1 MLQDYLMHLYVMD
14 YFEQFMMFVLNSNV
28 MVNWYTIL
36 LMYCIRMIWWTWLKI
51 FMYVQHND
59 VGRPNMIHIIEVIYV
74 KTHKYDMRVQI
85 TITYLK
91 FELSSNETTSLQ
103 ASASSPQMLDKII
116 LE

>member
-14 YFEQFMMFVLNSNV
+14 YFEQFMMFVLNANV

-36 LMYCIRMIWWTWLKI
+36 CMYCIRMIWWTWLKI
-51 FMYVQHND
+51 FMYVHHND
-59 VGRPNMIHIIEVIYV
+59 VGRPNMIHIIEVMNV

-85 TITYLK
+85 TFTYFKL
-91 FELSSNETTSLQ
+91 ELSSNETTSLN
-103 ASASSPQMLDKII
+103 ASTSSPQMLDKII